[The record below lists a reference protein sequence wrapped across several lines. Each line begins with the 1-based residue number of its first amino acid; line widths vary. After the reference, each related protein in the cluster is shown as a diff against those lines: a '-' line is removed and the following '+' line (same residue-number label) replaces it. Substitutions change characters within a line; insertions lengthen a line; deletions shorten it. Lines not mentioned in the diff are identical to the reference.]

1 MLLFEI
7 YVLTVGLRVHVSLHF
22 ASPFPRFTR
31 GGRER
36 FSVWYLQVTMEYRG
50 QNRLLLNLLP
60 KVPHI
65 QQFLQHLNESVYS

>member
-7 YVLTVGLRVHVSLHF
+7 YVLTVGLRVHVSLYF

-50 QNRLLLNLLP
+50 TKQ
-60 KVPHI
+60 V
-65 QQFLQHLNESVYS
+65 VT